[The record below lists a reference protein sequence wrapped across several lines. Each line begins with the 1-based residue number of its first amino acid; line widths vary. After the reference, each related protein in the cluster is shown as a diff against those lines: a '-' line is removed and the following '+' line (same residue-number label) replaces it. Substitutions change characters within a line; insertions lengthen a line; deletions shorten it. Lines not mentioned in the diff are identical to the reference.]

1 MLSCLFQ
8 AIAVEEKKTSEL
20 RAGYMCDII
29 QSFSDL
35 FSQAIRTAFPGLG
48 ADAPTAVMTVAT
60 NPKFGDYQCNSAM
73 GLVQVCHNLCI
84 SLSVR
89 KCGVANENES
99 FERAGFFAITNVNTS
114 IISRNILERRL
125 KIQL

>member
-29 QSFSDL
+29 QSFTDL

-73 GLVQVCHNLCI
+73 GLVQVCHNLCVF
-84 SLSVR
+84 LSVR
-89 KCGVANENES
+89 KCGVVNKNEC
-99 FERAGFFAITNVNTS
+99 FERAGFSAVTNINTS
-114 IISRNILERRL
+114 IARNTVEGRL
-125 KIQL
+125 KIQF